1 MSASV
6 PPVPPVRPVRLIR
19 RRVVGIT
26 MLAAALLVA
35 APAPA
40 RAGVASS
47 SATQEYCGR
56 LVALQ
61 DTVTGVRAAMTGP
74 AVFTAIRTAAKEF
87 RKVAADAPAKIASD
101 MALLAKSF
109 SDLDRALRPLASK
122 VRAAKSQADY
132 DRQAARVS
140 AVVARWSKAHDQ
152 QAIAD
157 AQAAVDDWT
166 EAGCGFR
173 LSSGTGASGDT
184 ATTTTTSPSVTSG
197 R

>member
-1 MSASV
+1 MSASL
-6 PPVPPVRPVRLIR
+6 RLR
-19 RRVVGIT
+19 AVGMT

-35 APAPA
+35 VPAPA
-40 RAGVASS
+40 RAGVGVAAST
-47 SATQEYCGR
+47 ATQEYCGR

-61 DTVTGVRAAMTGP
+61 DTVSGVRSAMTGP
-74 AVFTAIRTAAKEF
+74 AVFTAIRRAAEEF
-87 RKVAADAPAKIASD
+87 RSVAADAPEKITDD

-122 VRAAKSQADY
+122 IRAAKSQADY

-140 AVVARWSKAHDQ
+140 AVFTRWSKAHDQ

-173 LSSGTGASGDT
+173 LSSGTGSSSDT
-184 ATTTTTSPSVTSG
+184 ATTTTTSPSDTSG